1 MAALSTGRSVGK
13 LLVLI
18 PLASAVASPLGRPA
32 ATELQTDSLRIG
44 LLETSGPL
52 AEDLAQGASIAV
64 EELNAN
70 GGVDGRRIE
79 LLQLPR
85 SRGPWRDGASSM
97 AEFVYEKEPV
107 ALIGPTTRANAHLA
121 AQIATKKRI
130 PVVTLSFGRNITRV
144 MDPWIFRGVPED
156 DQQARALLR
165 WAFSEPEEKR
175 VVLVVPE
182 GRDGEAR
189 LGSLERACTAVGV
202 RVAGIVRASERAAQD
217 LGGKGAVRADAI
229 LLWLDVQPAL
239 LFLRGQRDFV
249 YGKKIL
255 GSLRLDNEEF
265 MGRAPSSAEGLAL
278 PMLRS
283 DSGWSLGNVL
293 GYDMVRVIATAA
305 DRAHG
310 RPELIRDSLLSG
322 DFYSGR
328 SGEFHFDDFGNRR
341 GSFPIGTLQNGKL
354 LRSEGSTYPL
364 PD

>member
-1 MAALSTGRSVGK
+1 VLLSLT
-13 LLVLI
+13 
-18 PLASAVASPLGRPA
+18 SAVAFPPTRGA
-32 ATELQTDSLRIG
+32 ATELQKDGLRIG
-44 LLETSGPL
+44 LLESSGPL
-52 AEDLAQGASIAV
+52 AEDLAQGVKLAV

-79 LLQLPR
+79 LFLLPR
-85 SRGPWRDGASSM
+85 SRGPWSDGASSM

-130 PVVTLSFGRNITRV
+130 PVVALSFGRSITRV

-156 DQQARALLR
+156 DEQAQALLR

-175 VVLVVPE
+175 VLLVVPA

-202 RVAGIVRASERAAQD
+202 RVTGTVRASETVAQD
-217 LGGKGAVRADAI
+217 LGGIEAVKADAI
-229 LLWLDVQPAL
+229 LLWLDVEAAL
-239 LFLRGQRDFV
+239 PFLRSQQEFL

-283 DSGWSLGNVL
+283 DSGRSLGSAL
-293 GYDMVRVIATAA
+293 GYDMVHVIATAA
-305 DRAHG
+305 DKADG
-310 RPELIRDSLLSG
+310 RPELIRDSLLGG
-322 DFYSGR
+322 DVYSGR
-328 SGEFHFDDFGNRR
+328 SGEFHFDEFGNRR
-341 GSFPIGTLQNGKL
+341 GSFPIGTLRRGRL
-354 LRSEGSTYPL
+354 LRSKHPTYSV